1 LSLSAKLKK
10 EEEELAAKKKKS
22 MNAWGDV
29 GQAKEFGVLGSL
41 KFALP
46 RLYAGGFWSKFIFFI
61 NFLLIFLA

>member
-29 GQAKEFGVLGSL
+29 G
-41 KFALP
+41 
-46 RLYAGGFWSKFIFFI
+46 
-61 NFLLIFLA
+61 